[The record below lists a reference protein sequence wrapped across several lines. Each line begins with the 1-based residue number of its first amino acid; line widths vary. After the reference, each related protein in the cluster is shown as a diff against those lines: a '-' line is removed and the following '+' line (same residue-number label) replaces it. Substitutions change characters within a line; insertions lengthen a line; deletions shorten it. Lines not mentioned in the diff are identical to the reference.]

1 MSSRKKVSKG
11 NFIRQTQ
18 SICPDCNRILPAII
32 FERDDK
38 VWMTK
43 TCPEHGETEEL
54 YFGSYEMYS
63 KFSRYWK
70 DGKGRPRSQRA
81 PGPLLMPCELRPLL

>member
-1 MSSRKKVSKG
+1 MAQIADISLELKKEVTKG

-18 SICPDCNRILPAII
+18 SICPDCNRILPAIV
-32 FERDDK
+32 FEREGK

-70 DGKGRPRSQRA
+70 DGK
-81 PGPLLMPCELRPLL
+81 